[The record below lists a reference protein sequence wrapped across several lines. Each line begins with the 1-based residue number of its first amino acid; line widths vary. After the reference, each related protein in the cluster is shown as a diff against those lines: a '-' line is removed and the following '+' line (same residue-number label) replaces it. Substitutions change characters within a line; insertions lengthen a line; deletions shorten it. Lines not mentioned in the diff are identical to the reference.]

1 MIFISL
7 GKLKKKPTKEMSSQ
21 VSKMMEE
28 AKKRGMKLLGFYW
41 TLGRYDTILIVE
53 ASNEKEIM
61 KLSIEAADMVTTE
74 TMVAIARDEAT
85 KLL

>member
-1 MIFISL
+1 
-7 GKLKKKPTKEMSSQ
+7 
-21 VSKMMEE
+21 MMEE

>member
-1 MIFISL
+1 
-7 GKLKKKPTKEMSSQ
+7 
-21 VSKMMEE
+21 MMEE

-41 TLGRYDTILIVE
+41 TLGRYDTVLIVE
-53 ASNEKEIM
+53 APNEKEIM

-74 TMVAIARDEAT
+74 TMVAITRDEAT